1 MLLEQLHEVLSLFR
15 SRLHERLRDEPSS
28 VAGME
33 VRVLRFYARHP
44 GASQSDLVQ
53 HSRRDKGQIAR
64 LVKSLIE
71 RDLLQRDTQAGRRG
85 GLELTAAGQ
94 ALQSH
99 LHQHHTE
106 LTNVLGAAL
115 SAQER
120 EQLAV
125 LLARL
130 QQSLHNET
138 AVPSAEP
145 RHALALSSSDF
156 LLPET

>member
-1 MLLEQLHEVLSLFR
+1 MSTKKNSHEATGEMLFEQIHEVLSLFR
-15 SRLHERLRDEPSS
+15 SRLHERLRGEPGS

-71 RDLLQRDTQAGRRG
+71 RGLLQRDAQAGRRG

-99 LHQHHTE
+99 LHQHHAE
-106 LTNVLGAAL
+106 LTHALGAAL
-115 SAQER
+115 SAPER
-120 EQLAV
+120 AQLAA

-130 QQSLHNET
+130 QLALHSET
-138 AVPSAEP
+138 AAPTAGNP
-145 RHALALSSSDF
+145 
-156 LLPET
+156 P